1 MGYRPVKKG
10 MIGQDNAM
18 HGAQR
23 IGRFTLFGRKSRAE
37 KLRDQAEE
45 ARFVP
50 IASLVAAYEGARP
63 IVGRLL
69 YDDDL
74 RDNLRVFIESARNI
88 YDELSDEDATDI
100 VTRLWDDDK
109 LRKQV
114 EAAALAVQQG
124 NKRVRGEKVKAG
136 GGGSR
141 ILLLLLIAGVAF
153 LFLNPRTGPQA
164 RQFAR
169 QAINSATSSG

>member
-1 MGYRPVKKG
+1 
-10 MIGQDNAM
+10 
-18 HGAQR
+18 
-23 IGRFTLFGRKSRAE
+23 LFGRKSRAE
-37 KLRDQAEE
+37 RLQEQAEE

-50 IASLVAAYEGARP
+50 VASLVAAYEAAGP

-74 RDNLRVFIESARNI
+74 RDNLRVFIDSARNI
-88 YDELSDEDATDI
+88 YNELSDEDATDI
-100 VTRLWDDDK
+100 VARLWDDDK

-114 EAAALAVQQG
+114 EAAASAAQQG
-124 NKRVRGEKVKAG
+124 SKRVRGEKVREG

-153 LFLNPRTGPQA
+153 LFLNPRTGPEA
-164 RQFAR
+164 RRLVKEAVS
-169 QAINSATSSG
+169 SATSSGG